1 MTRLSA
7 SCVVVVTKMRK
18 GTIELFFQ
26 VELVFGFFFF
36 ASYMGFPGNAHLK
49 SCP

>member
-26 VELVFGFFFF
+26 VELVFGFFFLQVTWVF
-36 ASYMGFPGNAHLK
+36 LEMLI
-49 SCP
+49 

>member
-1 MTRLSA
+1 MTWLSA
-7 SCVVVVTKMRK
+7 SCVVVVSKMRK

-26 VELVFGFFFF
+26 VELVFLFCFFS
-36 ASYMGFPGNAHLK
+36 SYMGFPGNAHLK